1 MLFIICYK
9 YVKQKLYNMKK
20 EDRIKTT
27 AWLKITD
34 ECDYLEGKIHSII
47 EQKCLDVSIFEKIN
61 VQFDDGRILP
71 CLREELE
78 VINS

>member
-1 MLFIICYK
+1 
-9 YVKQKLYNMKK
+9 MKK
-20 EDRIKTT
+20 DDRIKTT

-47 EQKCLDVSIFEKIN
+47 EQKCLDDSTVEKIYVKFN
-61 VQFDDGRILP
+61 DGRILP

>member
-1 MLFIICYK
+1 
-9 YVKQKLYNMKK
+9 MKK
-20 EDRIKTT
+20 EDRIKTI

-47 EQKCLDVSIFEKIN
+47 EQKCLDGSIFEKIN

>member
-1 MLFIICYK
+1 
-9 YVKQKLYNMKK
+9 MKK

-34 ECDYLEGKIHSII
+34 EWDYLEGKIHSII
-47 EQKCLDVSIFEKIN
+47 EQKCLDDSIFEKIN